1 MGMNTYPAYYWDN
14 RGQPAAGIHTM
25 KVLLMHR
32 GDGHAG
38 GGQIQM
44 NRLREGLVTSGIEAR
59 ILCRDATQ
67 KDSVPMPSRPHVEK
81 FLRRI
86 TRRVGLHDIHLISSL
101 DVPRMPEFK
110 SADLIDIHCT
120 HSATLSYL
128 ALPLIT
134 AHKPTVF
141 TFHDMWPITGH
152 CHASLDCEKWKTG
165 CGKCP
170 YPLTEPAIRRDSTAI
185 EWRLKNRA
193 YHRSKFTIVTPSKWL
208 RDAVRHSM
216 LNTFDVRHIPQGI
229 DTDVYQP
236 VDKALAR
243 SLLNLPLDK
252 KILIFGAETMKRPLK
267 GADLLVL
274 ALQRLPDSLKQ
285 QLVLLVFGNASEEIV
300 NEIGIPSIQLGY
312 LRNDR
317 MKVLAFSAAD
327 LFIHPSRA
335 ENSPLVILESM
346 ACGTPVA
353 SFAVGGVPEL
363 VREGITGKLAKP
375 EHACDFSRVIEEM
388 ISHPESLNAMGQN
401 CREIVVKEYPIS
413 LQTKRTID
421 LYHRLIAE
429 HRDANLHHALRPS
442 TTAIH

>member
-1 MGMNTYPAYYWDN
+1 
-14 RGQPAAGIHTM
+14 M
-25 KVLLMHR
+25 KVLLMHH

-44 NRLREGLVTSGIEAR
+44 NRLRDGLQSRGVEAR

-67 KDSVPMPSRPHVEK
+67 KDSVLMPIRPHVEK

-86 TRRVGLHDIHLISSL
+86 TRPIGLHDIHLLSSF
-101 DVPRMPEFK
+101 DVPRMPEFTA
-110 SADLIDIHCT
+110 ADLIDIHCT
-120 HSATLSYL
+120 HCATLSYL
-128 ALPLIT
+128 ALPRIT
-134 AHKPTVF
+134 ADKPAVF

-152 CHASLDCEKWKTG
+152 CHASLDCERWKTG

-170 YPLTEPAIRRDSTAI
+170 YPLTEPAIRRDATAI
-185 EWRLKNRA
+185 EWRLKNHA
-193 YHRSKFTIVTPSKWL
+193 YQRSKFTIVTPSKWL
-208 RDAVRHSM
+208 RNLVRQSM
-216 LNTFDVRHIPQGI
+216 LATFDVRHIPHGI
-229 DTDVYQP
+229 DTEIYQP
-236 VDKALAR
+236 IDKDLAR
-243 SLLNLPLDK
+243 SILGIPQDK

-267 GADLLVL
+267 GADLLIM
-274 ALQRLPDSLKQ
+274 ALKRLPDALKQ
-285 QLVLLVFGNASEEIV
+285 ELVLLVFGNATDGII
-300 NEIGIPSIQLGY
+300 NETGILSIQLGY

-363 VREGITGKLAKP
+363 VRDGITGQLAKP
-375 EHACDFSRVIEEM
+375 EHASDLTRVIEEM
-388 ISHPESLNAMGQN
+388 ISNPDALNTMAQN
-401 CREIVVKEYPIS
+401 CRSIVLKEYPIA
-413 LQTKRTID
+413 LQTSRTID

-429 HRDANLHHALRPS
+429 HRDAAKH
-442 TTAIH
+442 